1 MIIYN
6 RDMKKRKNMIAKIVA
21 FIALFS
27 IVIWF
32 IGTGLLVVFSP
43 WNETEVSQEELQEY
57 IDSLSWATI
66 SWSWKNIDV
75 SNLDWV
81 SQ

>member
-1 MIIYN
+1 
-6 RDMKKRKNMIAKIVA
+6 MKKRKNMMAKIVA

-43 WNETEVSQEELQEY
+43 WNEAELSQEELQEY
-57 IDSLSWATI
+57 IESLSWASI
-66 SWSWKNIDV
+66 SWSWEDIEVVDII
-75 SNLDWV
+75 SEI
-81 SQ
+81 Q